1 MDKLLNY
8 VQIFNIMRAFIND
21 ENIIKNKKNNIE
33 VEFYLINFKT
43 FKDCF
48 NDLNKEKKEAIKND
62 FINLLAFGIVSRKKS
77 KQRNLKHKN
86 SKKLTGKKRIRSK

>member
-48 NDLNKEKKEAIKND
+48 NDLNKEEKEAIKND
-62 FINLLAFGIVSRKKS
+62 FIKLLAGDIVSRKKS
-77 KQRNLKHKN
+77 KQRNLKLKKN
-86 SKKLTGKKRIRSK
+86 KKLTGRKRIRSK